1 MACLR
6 SGKPKRTGEILE
18 TGIPPYTAYRRPA
31 PGHAQA
37 GRASS
42 ARSQPCVVVGAE
54 PAVRRRGHG
63 SDHAAPGRP
72 PRPTSLL
79 RRRSRGV
86 RGIRGVLRRASGA
99 QFLIAR
105 RGRGSGRCSTA
116 STTARSRVPQRAA
129 RRPSTASRRTS
140 PRRPRAVL
148 LRCSAFLHQVGI
160 NVRRRRARRST
171 TSTSSRATSDELASM
186 ARLLYAL
193 VAPGLAYIR
202 CVENGDDLRPVL
214 ELPVGPQNAP
224 FCSFRC
230 RASERSMCDGWG
242 GCEESSVRR
251 SAIRCGG
258 QRSAMASS
266 TVC

>member
-1 MACLR
+1 ML
-6 SGKPKRTGEILE
+6 K
-18 TGIPPYTAYRRPA
+18 
-31 PGHAQA
+31 
-37 GRASS
+37 
-42 ARSQPCVVVGAE
+42 
-54 PAVRRRGHG
+54 PAVRRRGRE
-63 SDHAAPGRP
+63 AGRASSWARS
-72 PRPTSLL
+72 RPCIVVGADLTMRRPAGLLDL
-79 RRRSRGV
+79 RRRCAAARRGV

-116 STTARSRVPQRAA
+116 STTARSRIPRQAA

-140 PRRPRAVL
+140 PRRPRAC
-148 LRCSAFLHQVGI
+148 CSVAWPSSI
-160 NVRRRRARRST
+160 NVRRRPARRST
-171 TSTSSRATSDELASM
+171 TSTSSRATSVGLASV

-230 RASERSMCDGWG
+230 RASERSMCGAWG
-242 GCEESSVRR
+242 GCEKARFGEVQFGAAASARR
-251 SAIRCGG
+251 WRRRQCAKYFLC
-258 QRSAMASS
+258 
-266 TVC
+266 

>member
-1 MACLR
+1 M
-6 SGKPKRTGEILE
+6 
-18 TGIPPYTAYRRPA
+18 RRPA
-31 PGHAQA
+31 GLL
-37 GRASS
+37 
-42 ARSQPCVVVGAE
+42 
-54 PAVRRRGHG
+54 
-63 SDHAAPGRP
+63 D
-72 PRPTSLL
+72 L
-79 RRRSRGV
+79 RRRCAAARRGV

-105 RGRGSGRCSTA
+105 RGRRSGRRSTA
-116 STTARSRVPQRAA
+116 STTARSRVPRRAA

-140 PRRPRAVL
+140 PRRPRAC
-148 LRCSAFLHQVGI
+148 CSVARPSSI

-171 TSTSSRATSDELASM
+171 TSTSSRATSVGLASV